1 MVIPLVSTGEKCPEC
16 HKCQLV
22 SRTRTEEFD
31 FDLGDKTIRVRAESV
46 PYQVCDHCKEELI
59 GSEAVRMRHEAI
71 CRAAGYLS
79 PAEYRAIRESFGWSQ
94 QYLAD
99 LTGYGVATVSRS
111 ERGRLLPNL
120 SYDITLRAI
129 RDCSAYRENLER
141 LLASR
146 TRRQIC

>member
-1 MVIPLVSTGEKCPEC
+1 MPPESTSEMCPEC
-16 HKCQLV
+16 HKGQLV
-22 SRTRTEEFD
+22 SHSRTEEFD
-31 FDLGDKTIRVRAESV
+31 FDLGDKKIRVCAENV
-46 PYQVCDHCKEELI
+46 PYQVCDNCKEEMV
-59 GSEAVRMRHEAI
+59 GSEAVRIRHDAI

-79 PAEYRAIRESFGWSQ
+79 PAEYREVRESFGWSQ

-99 LTGYGVATVSRS
+99 LTGYGVATVSRA

-129 RDCSAYRENLER
+129 RDCPAYRANLER

-146 TRRQIC
+146 AQRQIC